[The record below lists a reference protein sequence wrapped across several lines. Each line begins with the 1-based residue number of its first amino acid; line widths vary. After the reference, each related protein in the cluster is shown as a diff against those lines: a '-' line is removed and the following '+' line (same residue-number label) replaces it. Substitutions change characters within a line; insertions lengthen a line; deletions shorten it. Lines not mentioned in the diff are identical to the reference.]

1 MIKMHLVVK
10 TQIIS
15 AVRKINGKKGYRV
28 KNVDASYLPALNDRV
43 LKLLEESI
51 ERAQMNNRRTLMERD
66 L

>member
-1 MIKMHLVVK
+1 MHLVVK

-15 AVRKINGKKGYRV
+15 AVRKINGKKGYGV

-43 LKLLEESI
+43 LKLLEESV
-51 ERAQMNNRRTLMERD
+51 ERAQRNNRRTLMDRD

>member
-1 MIKMHLVVK
+1 MHLVVK

-51 ERAQMNNRRTLMERD
+51 ERAQMNNRRTLMDRD